1 MKARFMPQRFMALI
15 VTVALLLPLFSG
27 TALANAPTTIT
38 IFHTNDIH
46 SRVTSA
52 EAQIGY
58 ARIATIVQAER
69 AINPNVLLLEA
80 GDAFHGLSIAN
91 LSQGQAIVEIM
102 NAMGYDAMVPGNH
115 DFNFGQ
121 ARLMELARMARFPML
136 AANLSPTTLPSHII
150 REVGGRRIAIIGV
163 TTPETAFKTHPRNV
177 EGLTFAEP
185 VAPVA
190 RLVATLRPQV
200 DFIIALSHLGQEG
213 DYTSIKL
220 AQEVQGIDLIVDGHS
235 HDTFT
240 LQVGRTIIVQAGEFG
255 NNLGR
260 VDVTFDVAGTR
271 IGHRLIHALQTTAV
285 AGDARVQ
292 AIINTYNQQVAA
304 VHSQVVGTTAV
315 RLEGDR
321 AFVRTAE
328 TNLGNL
334 ITDAMRRVSGADVA
348 VTNGGGIRVPILP
361 GNVTRG
367 HVFNVLPFSNLIVV
381 LPMTGAQIL
390 EMLEFGAR
398 LLPAQ
403 NGGFLQVAGITF
415 AIDAARAAGS
425 RVHSARINGV
435 ALDPAKT
442 YSVATN
448 DFLAAGGDGY
458 AMLST
463 IPIRAQM
470 MSLEEALAEHVASLG
485 EITATT
491 VVVGQRITLAPT
503 PAVVTVPVVPQPP
516 IIQPPAPPAQP
527 VEPPTV
533 PVTPP
538 AAAHTPHVIKLGE
551 VLWRI
556 AAHHGTTWQ
565 VLAHH
570 NNLANPNQLRVG
582 QTIFIPAAGAAH
594 PAPTT
599 HTVVRGDTLW
609 GIARKHNTTWQK
621 LQHYN
626 NIVDPA
632 LIRPGLK
639 ITIPP
644 AA

>member
-1 MKARFMPQRFMALI
+1 VTNAKAK
-15 VTVALLLPLFSG
+15 
-27 TALANAPTTIT
+27 TTCLQ
-38 IFHTNDIH
+38 
-46 SRVTSA
+46 V
-52 EAQIGY
+52 
-58 ARIATIVQAER
+58 
-69 AINPNVLLLEA
+69 
-80 GDAFHGLSIAN
+80 
-91 LSQGQAIVEIM
+91 
-102 NAMGYDAMVPGNH
+102 
-115 DFNFGQ
+115 
-121 ARLMELARMARFPML
+121 
-136 AANLSPTTLPSHII
+136 LSPFKPK
-150 REVGGRRIAIIGV
+150 VG
-163 TTPETAFKTHPRNV
+163 
-177 EGLTFAEP
+177 
-185 VAPVA
+185 
-190 RLVATLRPQV
+190 
-200 DFIIALSHLGQEG
+200 
-213 DYTSIKL
+213 
-220 AQEVQGIDLIVDGHS
+220 
-235 HDTFT
+235 
-240 LQVGRTIIVQAGEFG
+240 
-255 NNLGR
+255 
-260 VDVTFDVAGTR
+260 
-271 IGHRLIHALQTTAV
+271 
-285 AGDARVQ
+285 
-292 AIINTYNQQVAA
+292 
-304 VHSQVVGTTAV
+304 
-315 RLEGDR
+315 
-321 AFVRTAE
+321 
-328 TNLGNL
+328 LGNL
-334 ITDAMRRVSGADVA
+334 ITDAMLRVSGADVA

-381 LPMTGAQIL
+381 LPMTGAQVL

-403 NGGFLQVAGITF
+403 NGGFLQVGGISF
-415 AIDAARAAGS
+415 AIDAVRPAGS
-425 RVHSARINGV
+425 RIHSVRIAGV

-442 YSVATN
+442 YAVATN

-470 MSLEEALAEHVASLG
+470 MSLEEALAEHVARLG
-485 EITATT
+485 AITATT

-516 IIQPPAPPAQP
+516 IAQPP
-527 VEPPTV
+527 VEPPAL

-538 AAAHTPHVIKLGE
+538 AAAHTPHVIKSGE

-594 PAPTT
+594 QAPTM

-609 GIARKHNTTWQK
+609 GIARRHNTTWQK

-626 NIVDPA
+626 NIVNPA
-632 LIRPGLK
+632 LIRPGQR

>member
-1 MKARFMPQRFMALI
+1 MIAL
-15 VTVALLLPLFSG
+15 VLPLLSG
-27 TALANAPTTIT
+27 AAQANAPTTIT

-46 SRVTSA
+46 SRVASSDT
-52 EAQIGY
+52 QIGY
-58 ARIATIVQAER
+58 ARISAIVQAER
-69 AINPNVLLLEA
+69 AKNPNVLLLEA

-102 NAMGYDAMVPGNH
+102 NAMQYDAMVPGNH
-115 DFNFGQ
+115 DFNFGK

-150 REVGGRRIAIIGV
+150 REVGGRKIAIIGV

-177 EGLTFAEP
+177 EGLTFASP
-185 VAPVA
+185 AAPIA

-200 DFIIALSHLGQEG
+200 DFIIALSHLGQDG

-235 HDTFT
+235 HDTLT

-260 VDVTFDVAGTR
+260 VDVTFDAAGPR
-271 IGHRLIHALQTTAV
+271 LGHTLIHASQTTTV
-285 AGDARVQ
+285 AADARVQ
-292 AIINTYNQQVAA
+292 AIINTYTQQVAT
-304 VHSQVVGTTAV
+304 VHAQVVGTTAV

-321 AFVRTAE
+321 AMVRTAE

-334 ITDAMRRVSGADVA
+334 IADAMLRVSGADVA
-348 VTNGGGIRVPILP
+348 VTNGGGIRVPILS

-367 HVFNVLPFSNLIVV
+367 HIFNVLPFSNLIVV

-403 NGGFLQVAGITF
+403 NGGFLQVAGLSF
-415 AIDAARAAGS
+415 AIDTARAAGS
-425 RVHSARINGV
+425 RVHSVRINGV

-442 YSVATN
+442 YAVATN

-470 MSLEEALAEHVASLG
+470 MSLEEALAEHVARLG

-503 PAVVTVPVVPQPP
+503 PAVVTLPVVPQPP
-516 IIQPPAPPAQP
+516 IVQPPVPPAPPALP
-527 VEPPTV
+527 VQPPTL

-538 AAAHTPHVIKLGE
+538 VAAHTPHVIKSGE

-565 VLAHH
+565 MLAHH

-582 QTIFIPAAGAAH
+582 QIIFIPAAGAAH

-626 NIVDPA
+626 NIVSPA
-632 LIRPGLK
+632 LIRPGQR